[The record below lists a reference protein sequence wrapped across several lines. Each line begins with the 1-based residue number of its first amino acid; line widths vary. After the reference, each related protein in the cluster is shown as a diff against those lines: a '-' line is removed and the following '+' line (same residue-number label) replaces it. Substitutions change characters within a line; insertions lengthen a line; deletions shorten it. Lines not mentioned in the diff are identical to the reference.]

1 MVLEHMSSFNS
12 IRWSPNTDLSKTNMQ
27 QIFDNDKKLYDD
39 LTKYNSGFS
48 FSEIEV
54 TTQYSLTAS
63 KSNLLDA
70 TTRKLFYETTGSNVS
85 LKLPGTNQVS
95 SGTSWVMFGCR
106 VTFKDNG
113 TTDLIRKRPIGI
125 FFATADEDNENR
137 PPKQLYAMF
146 NNYASASN
154 TNMYSVCSGKMI
166 TSYTNADTNALI
178 VDFDIYVFSTASG
191 ECQILTTDNYKAQFW
206 AMRVE

>member
-1 MVLEHMSSFNS
+1 MSSFNS

-125 FFATADEDNENR
+125 FLLLR
-137 PPKQLYAMF
+137 MRIMRIVLLS
-146 NNYASASN
+146 NY
-154 TNMYSVCSGKMI
+154 MQC
-166 TSYTNADTNALI
+166 LI
-178 VDFDIYVFSTASG
+178 IMLRLVTLICIVYV
-191 ECQILTTDNYKAQFW
+191 LVK
-206 AMRVE
+206 